1 MQGVT
6 TSQDGGHDNGT
17 YITEVK
23 PEDEEYGEDGKDELE
38 DSDKEEKSNMIFN
51 VREAVPPTDYDAPYS
66 QLPKSVTLRK
76 VKMKVKM
83 SYT

>member
-1 MQGVT
+1 M
-6 TSQDGGHDNGT
+6 DHD
-17 YITEVK
+17 
-23 PEDEEYGEDGKDELE
+23 E